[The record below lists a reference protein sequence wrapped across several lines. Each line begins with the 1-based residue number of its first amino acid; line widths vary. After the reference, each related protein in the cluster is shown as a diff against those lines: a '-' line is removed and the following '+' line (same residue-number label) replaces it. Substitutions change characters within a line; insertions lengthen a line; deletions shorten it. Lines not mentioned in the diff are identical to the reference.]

1 MKRLTWQYSSP
12 IHRTTASRRTE
23 LVTSEL
29 YPDHIKQLC
38 TRYSAALELEQCQS
52 LSGVVIHSGSEQ
64 HYFGDDRAVPF
75 QAYGHF
81 CNWLPVNR
89 PDQFLLIRP
98 DNKPVYFQI
107 VPSDFWYDQQIDNEP
122 WWAEQFAIVQLS
134 SVAELRAHLSATG
147 LAYLGESPDMAQEL
161 GLASSDEAVSA
172 LRCYLDFH
180 RAWKS
185 EYEIGQLQAAVDKAL
200 LAHQVARDSF
210 LAGGSE
216 YEIHHA
222 YLAACKAQ
230 EQETPYTNIVAI
242 NEKSAILHYQQ
253 KRIERLPDSAVLLID
268 AGCRVNNYG
277 SDITR
282 TTATDAA
289 HPVFHDLLAGMEKL
303 ELEIVAA
310 VRPDINYVDLH
321 EQALAGVADLLID
334 TGICAGKSEDLLA
347 QQVPQLFMP
356 HGVGHLL
363 GVQVHDVGGHQGN
376 ISGEQIPPPAHSPA
390 LRNTRTLSANMVFTI
405 EPGCYFIP
413 LILEA
418 ERRSE
423 RGKSFNW
430 QLIEALYPFGGIR
443 IEDNVVVTGDGQIN
457 LSRPGQGA

>member
-1 MKRLTWQYSSP
+1 MADCQPLSSV
-12 IHRTTASRRTE
+12 
-23 LVTSEL
+23 L
-29 YPDHIKQLC
+29 
-38 TRYSAALELEQCQS
+38 
-52 LSGVVIHSGSEQ
+52 IHSGSEQ

-75 QAYGHF
+75 QPYGHF

-89 PDQFLLIRP
+89 PDQFLFFQPGNR
-98 DNKPVYFQI
+98 PVYFQV
-107 VPSDFWYDQQIDNEP
+107 VPTDFWHDQQIENEP
-122 WWAEQFAIVQLS
+122 WWADQFDIVQLS
-134 SVAELRAHLSATG
+134 NVSELASHLSPAG
-147 LAYLGESPDMAQEL
+147 LAYLGESSDLAREL
-161 GLASSDEAVSA
+161 GLLHTEAAVDT
-172 LRCYLDFH
+172 LRSYLDYH

-200 LAHQVARDSF
+200 VAHQVARDSF

-216 YEIHHA
+216 FEIHHA

-253 KRIERLPDSAVLLID
+253 KRTDRLPDSRVLLID

-289 HPVFHDLLAGMEKL
+289 HPVFHELLAGMEKL

-310 VRPDINYVDLH
+310 VRPAINYAELH
-321 EQALAGVADLLID
+321 EQALAGVADLLAA
-334 TGICAGKSEDLLA
+334 TGICTGSSEDLLA

-363 GVQVHDVGGHQGN
+363 GVQVHDVGGHQSN
-376 ISGEQIPPPAHSPA
+376 IAGEQIPPPAHSPA
-390 LRNTRTLSANMVFTI
+390 LRSTRVMSENMVFTI

-413 LILEA
+413 LLLEA
-418 ERRSE
+418 ERDSR
-423 RGKSFNW
+423 RGKHFNW
-430 QLIEALYPFGGIR
+430 ELIEALYPCGGIR
-443 IEDNVVVTGDGQIN
+443 IEDNIVVTGDGQKN
-457 LSRPGQGA
+457 LSRPG

>member
-1 MKRLTWQYSSP
+1 M
-12 IHRTTASRRTE
+12 TA
-23 LVTSEL
+23 EL
-29 YPDHIKQLC
+29 YSDHINQLC
-38 TRYSAALELEQCQS
+38 TRYSEALELKPSQS

-64 HYFGDDRAVPF
+64 YYFDDDRAVPF
-75 QAYGHF
+75 QAFGHF

-89 PDQFLLIRP
+89 PDQFLLIQP
-98 DNKPVYFQI
+98 GNKPVYFQI
-107 VPSDFWYDQQIDNEP
+107 VPSDFWHDQQIDNEL
-122 WWAEQFAIVQLS
+122 WWADQFEIVQLNS
-134 SVAELRAHLSATG
+134 LSELTAHLTTAG
-147 LAYLGESPDMAQEL
+147 LAYLGESPNLANEL
-161 GLASSDEAVSA
+161 GLVSGNEAVRA
-172 LRCYLDFH
+172 LRCFLDFH

-185 EYEIGQLQAAVDKAL
+185 EYEIRQLQDAVDKAL

-289 HPVFHDLLAGMEKL
+289 HPVFHELLAGMEKL

-310 VRPDINYVDLH
+310 VRPGINYVDLH
-321 EQALAGVADLLID
+321 EQTLAGVAELLIH
-334 TGICAGKSEDLLA
+334 TGICTGNPQDLLA

-363 GVQVHDVGGHQGN
+363 GVQVHDVGGHQAT
-376 ISGEQIPPPAHSPA
+376 ITGEQIPPPAHSPA
-390 LRNTRTLSANMVFTI
+390 LRNTRTLSENMVFTI

-418 ERRSE
+418 ERGSE
-423 RGKSFNW
+423 RGKSFDW
-430 QLIEALYPFGGIR
+430 QLIEALYSCGGIR
-443 IEDNVVVTGDGQIN
+443 IEDNIVVTGDGRKN
-457 LSRPGQGA
+457 LSRPDQGR